1 MYIFQSEL
9 FLRTRDDVPI
19 FPFVRYVMP
28 DGVARDIEAEI
39 LHQYP
44 HATYTLSHFNSYER
58 RTDCSQPLGKKRI
71 AIYRHGAIGDTL
83 ISTALVSWLR
93 RRNPQAV
100 LDVYC
105 RPKNVE
111 LWHGVGARA
120 MPGYPTFD
128 ALTRYDGHL
137 MFENMLECDSEP
149 DQGCAIDAQFRF
161 CGIDPT
167 TVPDEEK
174 VPVVVEKGDDA
185 LESFQS
191 SRGTYIL
198 LHTNASNPNRNYPHN
213 VALMD
218 ALALAFPDHHVV
230 AVGDGCGVYPRFRN
244 LIPIVKNAALVICPD
259 SSVGHL
265 AAAFPSVPVISLW
278 GLFHPNDRVKYYRNH
293 HPLSAFEACPHA
305 PCRSHMHSLPL
316 EKCRDAA
323 SNGPALAMY
332 DRPGGPLR
340 IGPNVPSNCAALRAI
355 TPEMIVAKA
364 KELLKL

>member
-1 MYIFQSEL
+1 MHIFQSEL
-9 FLRTRDDVPI
+9 FLRTRDDVPL
-19 FPFVRYVMP
+19 FPFCRYVMP
-28 DGVARDIEAEI
+28 DGVGRDIEAEI
-39 LHQYP
+39 QCHHP

-93 RRNPQAV
+93 RRNPEAV

-161 CGIDPT
+161 CGIDPEA
-167 TVPDEEK
+167 VPEEEK
-174 VPVVVEKGDDA
+174 VPVVVGKETDGFGPELHGWKTIVI
-185 LESFQS
+185 QS
-191 SRGTYIL
+191 
-198 LHTNASNPNRNYPHN
+198 NASNQNRTWPHLDEL
-213 VALMD
+213 VIK
-218 ALALAFPDHHVV
+218 LANIFQFPEYKVV
-230 AVGDGCGVYPRFRN
+230 VVGDKGERRFVHPVTDLRGEFLRFRN
-244 LIPIVKNAALVICPD
+244 LIPIIKNAALVICPD

-265 AAAFPSVPVISLW
+265 AAAFPTVPVISLW
-278 GLFHPNDRVKYYRNH
+278 GLFDPNDRVKYYRNH
-293 HPLSAFEACPHA
+293 HPLEQFSTCPHA
-305 PCRSHMHSLPL
+305 PCRSHMYSLPL

-323 SNGPALAMY
+323 DNLNPTS
-332 DRPGGPLR
+332 
-340 IGPNVPSNCAALRAI
+340 CAALRAI
-355 TPEMIVAKA
+355 TPEMIAAKA
-364 KELLKL
+364 KELLCAS

>member
-9 FLRTRDDVPI
+9 FLRTRDDVPL
-19 FPFVRYVMP
+19 FPFCRYVMP
-28 DGVARDIEAEI
+28 EGVARGIQTEI
-39 LHQYP
+39 LHQHPY
-44 HATYTLSHFNSYER
+44 ATYTLSHFNSYER

-93 RRNPQAV
+93 RRNPEAV

-161 CGIDPT
+161 CGIDPA

-174 VPVVVEKGDDA
+174 VPVVVEKETDNQWS
-185 LESFQS
+185 ESKWFDPSGS
-191 SRGTYIL
+191 SGAIVIQR
-198 LHTNASNPNRNYPHN
+198 NASNSNRTYPHSGELEARISELGPTL
-213 VALMD
+213 V
-218 ALALAFPDHHVV
+218 
-230 AVGDGCGVYPRFRN
+230 VGDKDDYCTHPAVTDLRGVTPRFRN
-244 LIPIVKNAALVICPD
+244 LIPIIRDAALVICPD

-265 AAAFPSVPVISLW
+265 ASAFPKVPVISLW

-293 HPLSAFEACPHA
+293 HPLEQFSACPHA

-323 SNGPALAMY
+323 DNLNPTA
-332 DRPGGPLR
+332 
-340 IGPNVPSNCAALRAI
+340 CAVLRAI

-364 KELLKL
+364 KELLCAS